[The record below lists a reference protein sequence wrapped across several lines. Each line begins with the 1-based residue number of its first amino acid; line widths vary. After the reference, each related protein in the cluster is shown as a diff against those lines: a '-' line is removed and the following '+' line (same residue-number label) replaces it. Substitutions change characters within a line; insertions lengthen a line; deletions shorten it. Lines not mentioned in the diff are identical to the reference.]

1 MVLLNIQKL
10 SQTLGKK
17 NILKEISITV
27 SRGQIVAL
35 LGPNGAGKTTLLRT
49 IIGLTSTPPP
59 IADLN
64 RIIFNDQVINTW
76 PIYKRVENGLV
87 YLPQHTSLLQQL
99 TVQENLSLIY
109 EYQPYWKKKAQEEF
123 EKERDQWLE
132 QTQLT
137 ITLTQKASTL
147 SGGQKRKL
155 EIIRALLMHPTC
167 IMLDE
172 PFAGVDPKSIYEL
185 KKIFIDIAAA
195 GIAIIIS
202 DHNVEQLLSI
212 AQAVYVVINGV
223 VITSG
228 SIKEVIENNF
238 TKESYLGPQFYQEIT
253 SKYGAGVPEKN
264 KDYNKKGDMP

>member
-1 MVLLNIQKL
+1 MIVLDIQKL
-10 SQTLGKK
+10 SQMLGKK
-17 NILKEISITV
+17 NILKDISITV
-27 SRGQIVAL
+27 SRGQIIAL
-35 LGPNGAGKTTLLRT
+35 LGPNGAGKTTLLKT
-49 IIGLTSTPPP
+49 IIGLAPSPSPMTNC
-59 IADLN
+59 N
-64 RIIFNDQVINTW
+64 RIIFNDQIINMW
-76 PIYKRVENGLV
+76 PIYKRVEEGLV

-99 TVQENLSLIY
+99 TVQDNLSLIY
-109 EYQPYWKKKAQEEF
+109 EYQPYWGKKSKEQF
-123 EKERDQWLE
+123 EKERDQWLT
-132 QTQLT
+132 QTHLSS
-137 ITLTQKASTL
+137 TLMQKASTL

-155 EIIRALLMHPTC
+155 ETVRSLLMHPTC

-212 AQAVYVVINGV
+212 AQTVYVVINGV

-238 TKESYLGPQFYQEIT
+238 TQESYLGPQFYQEIT
-253 SKYGAGVPEKN
+253 SKYGAGVPEK
-264 KDYNKKGDMP
+264 K